1 MVVSRRGCSTLEDV
15 VLYRETV
22 NADLDDRYQL
32 HVVLQQQSMLGPW
45 VALGLGAVLAGFVV
59 YLVITNLVTSTNTTL
74 SLERSLRI
82 TPDIAATTT
91 PMDNVLRQPA
101 GLWSVNATIAPQ
113 NRAAN
118 ALLGGQGPAL
128 PQDRALGA
136 TIRRPQW
143 PPWSA
148 AAEPR
153 AKRVDALPGSPQ
165 VAAHTLSGE
174 R

>member
-1 MVVSRRGCSTLEDV
+1 MLD
-15 VLYRETV
+15 RETF

-32 HVVLQQQSMLGPW
+32 HVVLQPRSMLGPW
-45 VALGLGAVLAGFVV
+45 VVLGLGAILAGFVV
-59 YLVITNLVTSTNTTL
+59 YLIVTNPMTQTNTAL

-82 TPDIAATTT
+82 MPDTLTTLS
-91 PMDNVLRQPA
+91 PMNKVLRQHT
-101 GLWSVNATIAPQ
+101 GSWSVNATMAPQ

-128 PQDRALGA
+128 PQERALGA

-143 PPWSA
+143 LPWSA
-148 AAEPR
+148 AAELR
-153 AKRVDALPGSPQ
+153 TKRVDSLPGSPQ
-165 VAAHTLSGE
+165 VAVHTLSKE